1 MHSLKELLLMNN
13 LIEKID
19 ENSFDDLVNLETIDI
34 SYNNL
39 TEIKKDLFAKLNKIK
54 RFNLSNNKL
63 TTVNDSKLFEN
74 KTNINYIDFSA
85 NNLGLVDANV
95 FRNLSSLVHLSLM
108 SNRLVKL
115 DYNLIQGCDL
125 MQNFCLYGNKFPPN
139 YTLNYTGLNDLK
151 DKRIFTVDCFAL

>member
-54 RFNLSNNKL
+54 GFNLSNNKL

-125 MQNFCLYGNKFPPN
+125 MQNFCLYGNKFPQN
-139 YTLNYTGLNDLK
+139 YTLNYTGLNDLE